1 MGNKSYHFKIG
12 PLTLQIKKNYY
23 DHYFNI
29 WSHKMDPYLTDRS
42 DNSGDTAITISFANR
57 PYPTERKLL
66 RCDNYGFYAC
76 YITED
81 KNHTI
86 YYQYMRKATK
96 KIFFTISVDEM
107 HREICLLED
116 HTNSYHAI
124 PFEFLGII
132 IPNIILNYG
141 FLSFHGVL
149 MEYEGNGIIISAASG
164 TGKTTHARL
173 WRDLRRALI
182 INGDRAVCA
191 KTAEGWTG
199 YGLPWSGTSGEQINR
214 SVAIRALVVLRRGE
228 TNEAHRISALEAF
241 HQVFAHVLYPSW
253 DKALTEK
260 MMDLLESFLRDVPI
274 FLLSCRPDAESV
286 DVLHDALAEVL
297 HE

>member
-1 MGNKSYHFKIG
+1 MSTSCLASLAGMLCQFRQYGSSSFCDSWEWKLDPYSVYDRHQPVDLYIENADVAIDEETALYEQQDGFFLRRISRTKEGGTLWQYLRKKNLNVLLSYHVSADWKRITLLKDHSSSCGQMAFEYLAHL
-12 PLTLQIKKNYY
+12 LTACMLA
-23 DHYFNI
+23 HGL
-29 WSHKMDPYLTDRS
+29 LT
-42 DNSGDTAITISFANR
+42 
-57 PYPTERKLL
+57 
-66 RCDNYGFYAC
+66 
-76 YITED
+76 
-81 KNHTI
+81 
-86 YYQYMRKATK
+86 
-96 KIFFTISVDEM
+96 
-107 HREICLLED
+107 
-116 HTNSYHAI
+116 
-124 PFEFLGII
+124 
-132 IPNIILNYG
+132 
-141 FLSFHGVL
+141 FHGVL

-214 SVAIRALVVLRRGE
+214 SVVIRALVVLRRGE

-253 DKALTEK
+253 DKALAEK

-274 FLLSCRPDAESV
+274 FLLSGRPDAESV
-286 DVLHDALAEVL
+286 DVLHAALDEVL

>member
-1 MGNKSYHFKIG
+1 MSTSCLASLAGMLCQFRQYGSSSFCDSWEWKLDPYSVYDRHQPVDLYIENADVTIDEETALYEQQDGFFLQRISRTKEGGTLWQYLRKKNLNVLLSYHVSEDWKRITLLKDHSSSCGQMAFEYLAHL
-12 PLTLQIKKNYY
+12 LTACMLA
-23 DHYFNI
+23 HGL
-29 WSHKMDPYLTDRS
+29 LT
-42 DNSGDTAITISFANR
+42 
-57 PYPTERKLL
+57 
-66 RCDNYGFYAC
+66 
-76 YITED
+76 
-81 KNHTI
+81 
-86 YYQYMRKATK
+86 
-96 KIFFTISVDEM
+96 
-107 HREICLLED
+107 
-116 HTNSYHAI
+116 
-124 PFEFLGII
+124 
-132 IPNIILNYG
+132 
-141 FLSFHGVL
+141 FHGVL

-214 SVAIRALVVLRRGE
+214 SVTIRALVVLRRGE

-241 HQVFAHVLYPSW
+241 HQVFTHVLYPSW
-253 DKALTEK
+253 DKALAEK

-286 DVLHDALAEVL
+286 DVLHAALAEVL

>member
-1 MGNKSYHFKIG
+1 MSTYCLASLAGMLCQFRQYGSSSFCDSWEWKLDPYSVYDRHQPVDLYIENADVAIDEETVLYEQQDGFFLRRISRTKEGGTLWQYLRKKNLNVLLSYHVSADWKRITLLKDHSSSCGQMAFEYLAHL
-12 PLTLQIKKNYY
+12 LTACMLA
-23 DHYFNI
+23 HGL
-29 WSHKMDPYLTDRS
+29 LT
-42 DNSGDTAITISFANR
+42 
-57 PYPTERKLL
+57 
-66 RCDNYGFYAC
+66 
-76 YITED
+76 
-81 KNHTI
+81 
-86 YYQYMRKATK
+86 
-96 KIFFTISVDEM
+96 
-107 HREICLLED
+107 
-116 HTNSYHAI
+116 
-124 PFEFLGII
+124 
-132 IPNIILNYG
+132 
-141 FLSFHGVL
+141 FHGVL

-191 KTAEGWTG
+191 KTAEGWKG

-253 DKALTEK
+253 DKALAEK

-274 FLLSCRPDAESV
+274 FLISCRPDAESV
-286 DVLHDALAEVL
+286 DVLHAALDEVL

>member
-1 MGNKSYHFKIG
+1 MSTSCLASLAGMLCQFRQYGSSSFCDSWEWKLDPYSVYDRHQPVDLYIENADVAIDEETVLYEQQDGFFLRRISRTKEGGTPWQYLRKKNLNVLLSYHVSADWKRITLLKDHSSSCGQMAFEYLAHL
-12 PLTLQIKKNYY
+12 LTACMLA
-23 DHYFNI
+23 HGL
-29 WSHKMDPYLTDRS
+29 LT
-42 DNSGDTAITISFANR
+42 
-57 PYPTERKLL
+57 
-66 RCDNYGFYAC
+66 
-76 YITED
+76 
-81 KNHTI
+81 
-86 YYQYMRKATK
+86 
-96 KIFFTISVDEM
+96 
-107 HREICLLED
+107 
-116 HTNSYHAI
+116 
-124 PFEFLGII
+124 
-132 IPNIILNYG
+132 
-141 FLSFHGVL
+141 FHGVL
-149 MEYEGNGIIISAASG
+149 MEYEGNGIIISAVSG
-164 TGKTTHARL
+164 TGKTTHVRL

-214 SVAIRALVVLRRGE
+214 SVVIRALVVLRRGE

-253 DKALTEK
+253 DKALAEK

-286 DVLHDALAEVL
+286 DVLHAALDEVL

>member
-1 MGNKSYHFKIG
+1 MSTSCLASLEGMLCQFRQYGSSSFCDSWEWKLDPYSVYDRHQPVDLYIENADVAIDEETVLYEQQDGFFLRRISRTKEGGTLWQYLRKKNLNVLLSYHVSADWKRITLLKDHSSSCGQMAFEYLAHL
-12 PLTLQIKKNYY
+12 LTACMLA
-23 DHYFNI
+23 HGL
-29 WSHKMDPYLTDRS
+29 LT
-42 DNSGDTAITISFANR
+42 
-57 PYPTERKLL
+57 
-66 RCDNYGFYAC
+66 
-76 YITED
+76 
-81 KNHTI
+81 
-86 YYQYMRKATK
+86 
-96 KIFFTISVDEM
+96 
-107 HREICLLED
+107 
-116 HTNSYHAI
+116 
-124 PFEFLGII
+124 
-132 IPNIILNYG
+132 
-141 FLSFHGVL
+141 FHGVL

-173 WRDLRRALI
+173 WHDLRRALI

-286 DVLHDALAEVL
+286 DVLHAALDEVL

>member
-1 MGNKSYHFKIG
+1 MSTSCLASLAGMLCQFRQYGSSSFCDSWEWKLDPYSVYDRHQPVDLYIENADVAIDEETALYEQQDGFFLRRISRTKEGGTLWQYLRKKNLNVLLSYHVSADWKRITLLKDHSSSCGQMAFEYLAHL
-12 PLTLQIKKNYY
+12 LTACMLA
-23 DHYFNI
+23 HGL
-29 WSHKMDPYLTDRS
+29 LT
-42 DNSGDTAITISFANR
+42 
-57 PYPTERKLL
+57 
-66 RCDNYGFYAC
+66 
-76 YITED
+76 
-81 KNHTI
+81 
-86 YYQYMRKATK
+86 
-96 KIFFTISVDEM
+96 
-107 HREICLLED
+107 
-116 HTNSYHAI
+116 
-124 PFEFLGII
+124 
-132 IPNIILNYG
+132 
-141 FLSFHGVL
+141 FHGVL
-149 MEYEGNGIIISAASG
+149 MEYEGNGIIISAVSG

-253 DKALTEK
+253 DKALAEK

-286 DVLHDALAEVL
+286 DVLHAALAEVL

>member
-1 MGNKSYHFKIG
+1 MSTSCLASLAGMLCQFRQYGSSSFCDSWEWKLDPYSVYDRHQPVDLYTENADVAIDEETALYEQQDGFFLRRISRTKEGGTLWQYLRKKNLNVLLSYHVSADWKRITLLKDHSSSCGQMAFEYLAHL
-12 PLTLQIKKNYY
+12 LTACMLA
-23 DHYFNI
+23 HGL
-29 WSHKMDPYLTDRS
+29 LT
-42 DNSGDTAITISFANR
+42 
-57 PYPTERKLL
+57 
-66 RCDNYGFYAC
+66 
-76 YITED
+76 
-81 KNHTI
+81 
-86 YYQYMRKATK
+86 
-96 KIFFTISVDEM
+96 
-107 HREICLLED
+107 
-116 HTNSYHAI
+116 
-124 PFEFLGII
+124 
-132 IPNIILNYG
+132 
-141 FLSFHGVL
+141 FHGVL

-173 WRDLRRALI
+173 WRDLRCALI

-228 TNEAHRISALEAF
+228 TNEVHRISALEAF
-241 HQVFAHVLYPSW
+241 HQVFAHVLHPSW

>member
-1 MGNKSYHFKIG
+1 MSTSCVASLAGMLCQFRQYGSSSFCDSWEWKLDPYSVYDRHQPVDLYIENADVAIDEETVLYEQQDGFFLRRISRTKEGGMLWQYLRKKNMNVLLSYHVSADWKRITLLKDHSSSCGQMAFEYLAHL
-12 PLTLQIKKNYY
+12 LTACMLA
-23 DHYFNI
+23 HGL
-29 WSHKMDPYLTDRS
+29 LT
-42 DNSGDTAITISFANR
+42 
-57 PYPTERKLL
+57 
-66 RCDNYGFYAC
+66 
-76 YITED
+76 
-81 KNHTI
+81 
-86 YYQYMRKATK
+86 
-96 KIFFTISVDEM
+96 
-107 HREICLLED
+107 
-116 HTNSYHAI
+116 
-124 PFEFLGII
+124 
-132 IPNIILNYG
+132 
-141 FLSFHGVL
+141 FHGVL

-253 DKALTEK
+253 DKALAEK

-286 DVLHDALAEVL
+286 DVLHDALDEVL

>member
-1 MGNKSYHFKIG
+1 MSTSCLASLAGMLCQFRQYRSSSFCDSWEWKLDPYSVYDRHQPVDLYIENADVAIDEETVLYEQQDGFFLRRISRTKEGGTLWQYLRKKNLNVLLSYHVSADWKRITLLKDHSSSCGQMAFEYLAHL
-12 PLTLQIKKNYY
+12 LTACMLA
-23 DHYFNI
+23 HGL
-29 WSHKMDPYLTDRS
+29 LT
-42 DNSGDTAITISFANR
+42 
-57 PYPTERKLL
+57 
-66 RCDNYGFYAC
+66 
-76 YITED
+76 
-81 KNHTI
+81 
-86 YYQYMRKATK
+86 
-96 KIFFTISVDEM
+96 
-107 HREICLLED
+107 
-116 HTNSYHAI
+116 
-124 PFEFLGII
+124 
-132 IPNIILNYG
+132 
-141 FLSFHGVL
+141 FHGVL

>member
-1 MGNKSYHFKIG
+1 MLPTYNLAGVIFSISYHYNHAD
-12 PLTLQIKKNYY
+12 LW
-23 DHYFNI
+23 NI
-29 WSHKMDPYLTDRS
+29 WNWKLSPYSIPSRTETSILINGSGRMTAPSFGSLIHS
-42 DNSGDTAITISFANR
+42 DNSGFFLKNVYKLNDSTLWVYT
-57 PYPTERKLL
+57 RK
-66 RCDNYGFYAC
+66 
-76 YITED
+76 
-81 KNHTI
+81 KN
-86 YYQYMRKATK
+86 RKAVLVYRVSSSWD
-96 KIFFTISVDEM
+96 TITLIEDNSNTTGMLAFEYLSQIMPSVMLKHDY
-107 HREICLLED
+107 L
-116 HTNSYHAI
+116 T
-124 PFEFLGII
+124 
-132 IPNIILNYG
+132 
-141 FLSFHGVL
+141 FHGVL

-199 YGLPWSGTSGEQINR
+199 CGLPWSGTSGEQINR

-253 DKALTEK
+253 DKALAEK

-286 DVLHDALAEVL
+286 DMLHAALAEVL

>member
-1 MGNKSYHFKIG
+1 MSTSCLASLAGMLCQFRQYRSSSFCDSWEWKLDPYSVYDRHQPVDLYIDNADVAIDEETVLYEQQDGFFLRRISRTKEGGTLWQYLRKKNLNVLLSYHVSAGWKRITLLKDHSSSCGQMAFEYLAHL
-12 PLTLQIKKNYY
+12 LTACMLA
-23 DHYFNI
+23 HGL
-29 WSHKMDPYLTDRS
+29 LT
-42 DNSGDTAITISFANR
+42 
-57 PYPTERKLL
+57 
-66 RCDNYGFYAC
+66 
-76 YITED
+76 
-81 KNHTI
+81 
-86 YYQYMRKATK
+86 
-96 KIFFTISVDEM
+96 
-107 HREICLLED
+107 
-116 HTNSYHAI
+116 
-124 PFEFLGII
+124 
-132 IPNIILNYG
+132 
-141 FLSFHGVL
+141 FHGVL

-164 TGKTTHARL
+164 TGKTTHVRL

>member
-1 MGNKSYHFKIG
+1 MSTSCLASLAGMLCQFRQYGSSSFCDSWEWTLDPYSVYDRHQPVDLYIENDDVAIDEETALYEQQDGFFLRRISRTKEGGTLWQYLRKKNLNVLLSYHVSADWKRITLLKDHSSSCGQMAFEYLARL
-12 PLTLQIKKNYY
+12 LTACMLA
-23 DHYFNI
+23 HGL
-29 WSHKMDPYLTDRS
+29 LT
-42 DNSGDTAITISFANR
+42 
-57 PYPTERKLL
+57 
-66 RCDNYGFYAC
+66 
-76 YITED
+76 
-81 KNHTI
+81 
-86 YYQYMRKATK
+86 
-96 KIFFTISVDEM
+96 
-107 HREICLLED
+107 
-116 HTNSYHAI
+116 
-124 PFEFLGII
+124 
-132 IPNIILNYG
+132 
-141 FLSFHGVL
+141 FHGVL

>member
-1 MGNKSYHFKIG
+1 MLAHGL
-12 PLTLQIKKNYY
+12 LT
-23 DHYFNI
+23 
-29 WSHKMDPYLTDRS
+29 
-42 DNSGDTAITISFANR
+42 
-57 PYPTERKLL
+57 
-66 RCDNYGFYAC
+66 
-76 YITED
+76 
-81 KNHTI
+81 
-86 YYQYMRKATK
+86 
-96 KIFFTISVDEM
+96 
-107 HREICLLED
+107 
-116 HTNSYHAI
+116 
-124 PFEFLGII
+124 
-132 IPNIILNYG
+132 
-141 FLSFHGVL
+141 FHGVL

-214 SVAIRALVVLRRGE
+214 SVTIRALVVLRRGE

-253 DKALTEK
+253 DKALAEK

>member
-1 MGNKSYHFKIG
+1 MSTSCLASLAGMLCQFRQYGSSSFCDSWEWKLDPYSVYDRHQPVDLYIENADVAIDEETALYEQQDGFFLRRISRTKEGGTLWQYLRKKNLNVLLSYHVSADWKRITLLKDHSSSCGQMAFEYLAHL
-12 PLTLQIKKNYY
+12 LTACMLA
-23 DHYFNI
+23 HGL
-29 WSHKMDPYLTDRS
+29 LT
-42 DNSGDTAITISFANR
+42 
-57 PYPTERKLL
+57 
-66 RCDNYGFYAC
+66 
-76 YITED
+76 
-81 KNHTI
+81 
-86 YYQYMRKATK
+86 
-96 KIFFTISVDEM
+96 
-107 HREICLLED
+107 
-116 HTNSYHAI
+116 
-124 PFEFLGII
+124 
-132 IPNIILNYG
+132 
-141 FLSFHGVL
+141 FHGVL

-164 TGKTTHARL
+164 TGKTTHVRL

-228 TNEAHRISALEAF
+228 TNEARRISALEAF

-253 DKALTEK
+253 DKALAEK

-286 DVLHDALAEVL
+286 DVLHAALAEVL

>member
-1 MGNKSYHFKIG
+1 MSTSCLASLAGMLCQFRQYGSSSFCDSWEWKLDPYSVYDRHQPVDLYIENADVAIDEETALYEQQDGFFLRRISRTKEGGTLWQYLRKKNLNVLLSYHVSADWKRITLLKDHSSSCGQMAFEYLAHL
-12 PLTLQIKKNYY
+12 LTACMLA
-23 DHYFNI
+23 HGL
-29 WSHKMDPYLTDRS
+29 LT
-42 DNSGDTAITISFANR
+42 
-57 PYPTERKLL
+57 
-66 RCDNYGFYAC
+66 
-76 YITED
+76 
-81 KNHTI
+81 
-86 YYQYMRKATK
+86 
-96 KIFFTISVDEM
+96 
-107 HREICLLED
+107 
-116 HTNSYHAI
+116 
-124 PFEFLGII
+124 
-132 IPNIILNYG
+132 
-141 FLSFHGVL
+141 FHGVL
-149 MEYEGNGIIISAASG
+149 MEYEGNGIIISAVSG
-164 TGKTTHARL
+164 TGKTTHVRL

-253 DKALTEK
+253 DKALAEK

-286 DVLHDALAEVL
+286 DVLHAALDEVL

>member
-1 MGNKSYHFKIG
+1 MSTSCLASLAGMLCQFRQYGSSSFCDSWEWKLDPYSVYDRHQPVDLYIENADVAIDEETVLYEQQDGFFLRRISRTKEGGTLWQYLRKKNLNVLLSYHVSAGRKRITLLKDHSSSCGQMAFEYLAHL
-12 PLTLQIKKNYY
+12 LTACMLA
-23 DHYFNI
+23 HGL
-29 WSHKMDPYLTDRS
+29 LT
-42 DNSGDTAITISFANR
+42 
-57 PYPTERKLL
+57 
-66 RCDNYGFYAC
+66 
-76 YITED
+76 
-81 KNHTI
+81 
-86 YYQYMRKATK
+86 
-96 KIFFTISVDEM
+96 
-107 HREICLLED
+107 
-116 HTNSYHAI
+116 
-124 PFEFLGII
+124 
-132 IPNIILNYG
+132 
-141 FLSFHGVL
+141 FHGVL

-214 SVAIRALVVLRRGE
+214 SVVIRALVVLRRGE

-260 MMDLLESFLRDVPI
+260 MVDLLESFLRDVPI

>member
-1 MGNKSYHFKIG
+1 MSSYLYRFAGLHCHLLSFQTSFWNQWIWKLD
-12 PLTLQIKKNYY
+12 PYQANCSTNQADLQISLRSADISWNPLSLLKEEEADFFRHRVYEAEDKHTLWQYDRIKNGEIILRYCVSPKW
-23 DHYFNI
+23 DLI
-29 WSHKMDPYLTDRS
+29 QLVTDQSHSSGSLAFEYLSQIMPSVMLKHDYLT
-42 DNSGDTAITISFANR
+42 
-57 PYPTERKLL
+57 
-66 RCDNYGFYAC
+66 
-76 YITED
+76 
-81 KNHTI
+81 
-86 YYQYMRKATK
+86 
-96 KIFFTISVDEM
+96 
-107 HREICLLED
+107 
-116 HTNSYHAI
+116 
-124 PFEFLGII
+124 
-132 IPNIILNYG
+132 
-141 FLSFHGVL
+141 FHGVL

-260 MMDLLESFLRDVPI
+260 MMDLLESFLCDVPI

>member
-1 MGNKSYHFKIG
+1 MSTSCLASLEGMLCQFRQYGSSSFCDSWEWKLDPYSVYDRHQPVDLYIENADVAIDEETALYEQQDGFFLRRISRTKEGGTLWQYLRKKNLNVLLSYHVSADWKRITLLKDHSSSCGQMAFEYLAHL
-12 PLTLQIKKNYY
+12 LTACMLA
-23 DHYFNI
+23 HGL
-29 WSHKMDPYLTDRS
+29 LT
-42 DNSGDTAITISFANR
+42 
-57 PYPTERKLL
+57 
-66 RCDNYGFYAC
+66 
-76 YITED
+76 
-81 KNHTI
+81 
-86 YYQYMRKATK
+86 
-96 KIFFTISVDEM
+96 
-107 HREICLLED
+107 
-116 HTNSYHAI
+116 
-124 PFEFLGII
+124 
-132 IPNIILNYG
+132 
-141 FLSFHGVL
+141 FHGVL

-214 SVAIRALVVLRRGE
+214 SVVIRALVVLRRGE

-253 DKALTEK
+253 DKALAEK

-286 DVLHDALAEVL
+286 DVLHAALDEVL

>member
-1 MGNKSYHFKIG
+1 MTAPSFGSLIH
-12 PLTLQIKKNYY
+12 
-23 DHYFNI
+23 
-29 WSHKMDPYLTDRS
+29 S
-42 DNSGDTAITISFANR
+42 DNSGFFLKNVYKLNDSTLWVYT
-57 PYPTERKLL
+57 RK
-66 RCDNYGFYAC
+66 
-76 YITED
+76 
-81 KNHTI
+81 KN
-86 YYQYMRKATK
+86 RKAVLVYRVSSSWD
-96 KIFFTISVDEM
+96 TITLIEDNSNTTGMLAFEYLSQIMPSVMLKHDY
-107 HREICLLED
+107 L
-116 HTNSYHAI
+116 T
-124 PFEFLGII
+124 
-132 IPNIILNYG
+132 
-141 FLSFHGVL
+141 FHGVL

-253 DKALTEK
+253 DKALAEK

-286 DVLHDALAEVL
+286 DVLHAALAEVL

>member
-1 MGNKSYHFKIG
+1 MSTSCLASLAGMLCQFRQYRSSSFCDSWEWKLDPYSVYDRHQPVDLYIENADVAIDEETVLYEQQDGFFLRRISRTKEGGTLWQYLRKKNLNVLLSYHVSADWKRITLLKDHSSSCGQMAFEYLAHL
-12 PLTLQIKKNYY
+12 LTACMLA
-23 DHYFNI
+23 HGL
-29 WSHKMDPYLTDRS
+29 LT
-42 DNSGDTAITISFANR
+42 
-57 PYPTERKLL
+57 
-66 RCDNYGFYAC
+66 
-76 YITED
+76 
-81 KNHTI
+81 
-86 YYQYMRKATK
+86 
-96 KIFFTISVDEM
+96 
-107 HREICLLED
+107 
-116 HTNSYHAI
+116 
-124 PFEFLGII
+124 
-132 IPNIILNYG
+132 
-141 FLSFHGVL
+141 FHGVL

-191 KTAEGWTG
+191 KTAEGWKG

-286 DVLHDALAEVL
+286 DVLHAALDEVL